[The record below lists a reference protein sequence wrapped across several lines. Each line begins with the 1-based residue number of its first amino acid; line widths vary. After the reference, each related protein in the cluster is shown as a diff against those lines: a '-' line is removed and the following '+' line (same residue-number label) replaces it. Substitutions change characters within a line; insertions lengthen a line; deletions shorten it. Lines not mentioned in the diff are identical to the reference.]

1 MCAFGVPVNLTWL
14 LKRGLSSESISS
26 IYLTVLLKPNADV
39 FFLYASTV
47 TPLAHPPARLDALD
61 PASTRSA
68 VYVTGVNFGLP
79 VVATVA
85 VPSRHSVFIG
95 NSVCGS
101 VLWESDSLLSCR
113 LVGELVVRGV

>member
-1 MCAFGVPVNLTWL
+1 MQVNAN
-14 LKRGLSSESISS
+14 GQ
-26 IYLTVLLKPNADV
+26 TVMAGAVQYNRPEVHAV
-39 FFLYASTV
+39 R
-47 TPLAHPPARLDALD
+47 PARLDALD

-85 VPSRHSVFIG
+85 VSSRHSVFIG